1 MVNIVAQEIIDKLRA
16 LKPDLQELFGI
27 TELAVFGSY
36 ARGENTGTSD
46 IDIVILKMTS
56 KNGLVIA
63 RAKRYLSGKL
73 GREIDIGLYDSLRP
87 FIRRRIEK
95 ELIHV

>member
-1 MVNIVAQEIIDKLRA
+1 MVVQEIIDRLRA

-36 ARGENTGTSD
+36 ARGENTSTSD
-46 IDIVILKMTS
+46 IDIVILKMER